1 MSLEP
6 RTILVAAC
14 GNPWAADDSFGPCV
28 ARCLNQ
34 FQLAGVEV
42 VDLAMRPAGLLDLL
56 PGRQALAVVD
66 AAQCSAESL
75 GRMLEFD
82 WFDPRRPELLHD
94 DALSSHG
101 LSLNVQLELAQ
112 KLGVLPGRVRLFAV
126 GIAGADPAGE
136 MDMRIRRCVKPTARR
151 VAHWCRGIAPARHEQ
166 GEPRHA

>member
-1 MSLEP
+1 MSLPP
-6 RTILVAAC
+6 RSILVAAC

-28 ARCLNQ
+28 ARCLEQ

-56 PGRQALAVVD
+56 QGREALAVVD
-66 AAQCSAESL
+66 AAQCPAGPL

-94 DALSSHG
+94 DVLSSHG
-101 LSLNVQLELAQ
+101 LSLDVQLELAQ
-112 KLGVLPGRVRLFAV
+112 RLGVLPKRVQLFAV

-136 MDMRIRRCVKPTARR
+136 MDRRVRRCVKPTARR
-151 VAHWCRGIAPARHEQ
+151 VARWCREIAPARYEQ